1 MNIKAMPSALSCSA
15 CVILLIGL
23 SIEPAMSASMDIKA
37 VFRPDPS
44 RPMDNQFIN
53 ETPVT
58 GHCQLQPVF
67 CKERDL
73 FSLLIPIDFVSTA
86 PIEARH
92 PDPRRGAMFR
102 VPGQWQVLRV
112 RNVDTQEYSELE
124 VRIASIGGRYLL
136 PDTAENLVGEG
147 EPTSVQRWHT
157 RLWGDWTWRPPAP
170 CQGTGGMYTLPAS
183 RTFFWITPT
192 ANQCAANANYRIS
205 NLSYDRMQIG
215 YELRTPD
222 PLGMSSGLYTGQWT
236 YTVGPGM
243 DFDMGDIMQPSSS
256 MLTLNFTLDV
266 QHTLKIDVPPGGNRV
281 ELVPQ
286 GGWQSWLTQG
296 RKPTRLFRDQ
306 TFHISAS
313 SRFKMQLEC
322 QYMQDA
328 NNCSL
333 REPVSGHAVP
343 LSVSVSLPHGLS
355 DATGKPV
362 TRQPLRRDGSGSELF
377 QPGIYVDRKPG
388 TLHFEVAPQDVQ
400 EMLEPGTARSYSGNV
415 TVIWD
420 SEVG

>member
-1 MNIKAMPSALSCSA
+1 MKLKRMERVARLFVWSVM
-15 CVILLIGL
+15 VILW
-23 SIEPAMSASMDIKA
+23 SVESAMSATMEIRA

-44 RPMDNQFIN
+44 KPMENKFVNQ
-53 ETPVT
+53 TPVT
-58 GHCQLQPVF
+58 GHCQLQPEF
-67 CKERDL
+67 CNDRGL
-73 FSLLIPIDFVSTA
+73 FSLLMPIDFVSVA
-86 PIEARH
+86 PIEAKH
-92 PDPRRGAMFR
+92 PDSRKGAMFR
-102 VPGQWQVLRV
+102 VPSHWQVLRV
-112 RNVDTQEYSELE
+112 RNVDTQEYAELE
-124 VRIASIGGRYLL
+124 VRIASIGGRYTL

-147 EPTSVQRWHT
+147 EPTTVQGWHT
-157 RLWGDWTWRPPAP
+157 RLWGDWTWSPPLP
-170 CQGTGGMYTLPAS
+170 CQATGGMYTLPSS

-215 YELRTPD
+215 YELRTPN
-222 PLGMSSGLYTGQWT
+222 PLGMSSGLYAGDWT

-256 MLTLNFTLDV
+256 TLTLNFVLDV
-266 QHTLKIDVPPGGNRV
+266 QHTLKVEVPPGGNRV

-306 TFHISAS
+306 TFNLSAS

-322 QYMQDA
+322 QYTQDGQH
-328 NNCSL
+328 CSL
-333 REPVSGHAVP
+333 QEPVSGHAVP
-343 LSVSVSLPHGLS
+343 LNVSVSLPHGLS
-355 DATGKPV
+355 DASGQPV
-362 TRQPLRRDGSGSELF
+362 SRRPLRRDGSGTELF

-388 TLHFEVAPQDVQ
+388 TLHFEVPAAEVG
-400 EMLEPGTARSYSGNV
+400 EMIHPGVARQYSGNV

-420 SEVG
+420 SDV